1 MKNLIHRLSGALV
14 AIVLVAKV
22 ALAILKGPRA

>member
-1 MKNLIHRLSGALV
+1 MISRLQGAVV